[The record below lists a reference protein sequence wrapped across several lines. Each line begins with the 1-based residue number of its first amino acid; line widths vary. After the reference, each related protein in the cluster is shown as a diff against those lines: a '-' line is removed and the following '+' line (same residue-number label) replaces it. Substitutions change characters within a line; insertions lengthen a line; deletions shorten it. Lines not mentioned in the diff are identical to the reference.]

1 MNAGSKLMIVWHT
14 TRSVTPFFRISRTY
28 VAKFL
33 KLAGGMSRWY
43 TIVLSAPG
51 TRTQT
56 IRRFLS
62 VQRLPP
68 PALPSAPTA
77 VPNWLCWHAAQ
88 FSLCLL
94 RAAGSG
100 ETPSSEKQS
109 GASFVGF
116 FGSYFW
122 R

>member
-1 MNAGSKLMIVWHT
+1 M
-14 TRSVTPFFRISRTY
+14 
-28 VAKFL
+28 
-33 KLAGGMSRWY
+33 
-43 TIVLSAPG
+43 LSAPG

-100 ETPSSEKQS
+100 ERRLPKAVR
-109 GASFVGF
+109 ASFVGF